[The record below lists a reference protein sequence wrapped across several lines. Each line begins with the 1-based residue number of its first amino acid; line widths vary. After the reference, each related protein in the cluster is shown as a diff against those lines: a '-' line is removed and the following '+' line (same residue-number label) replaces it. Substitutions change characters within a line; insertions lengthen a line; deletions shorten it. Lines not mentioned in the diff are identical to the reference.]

1 MMRKSNSFKVPE
13 KYFENF
19 DVEILEKLKL
29 KKNVFTF
36 PRNYFENID
45 SKKIIEKE
53 RSRSFYRNLLITSSL
68 TMSIMI
74 LFFLNT
80 FSEKEFVDETFLV
93 NDILEEN
100 FDYMNQNLIINRYSS
115 NYTYQNYDNQ
125 IIMSNFDTDFDYLL
139 ID

>member
-1 MMRKSNSFKVPE
+1 MRKSNSFKVPE

-19 DVEILEKLKL
+19 DVEILEELKL

-36 PRNYFENID
+36 PQNYFENID
-45 SKKIIEKE
+45 SEKIIEKD
-53 RSRSFYRNLLITSSL
+53 RSRSFYRNLLITSTV
-68 TMSIMI
+68 TMCLMI
-74 LFFLNT
+74 LLIFNT
-80 FSEKEFVDETFLV
+80 FTEKEFVDETFLV

-100 FDYMNQNLIINRYSS
+100 FDYINQNLIFNSYSS

-125 IIMSNFDTDFDYLL
+125 IIMSNFDSDFDYLT

>member
-1 MMRKSNSFKVPE
+1 MRKSNSFKVPE

-36 PRNYFENID
+36 PQNYFENID

-53 RSRSFYRNLLITSSL
+53 RSRFFYRNLLITSSL
-68 TMSIMI
+68 TMSLMI

>member
-1 MMRKSNSFKVPE
+1 MRKSNSFKVPE
-13 KYFENF
+13 KYFENI
-19 DVEILEKLKL
+19 DVEILEKLKF

-53 RSRSFYRNLLITSSL
+53 KSRYFYRNLLITSSV
-68 TMSIMI
+68 TMSMII
-74 LFFLNT
+74 LFILNT
-80 FSEKEFVDETFLV
+80 SNKKEFVDETFLV

-100 FDYMNQNLIINRYSS
+100 FDYMNQNIIINRYSS
-115 NYTYQNYDNQ
+115 NYIYQNYDNQ
-125 IIMSNFDTDFDYLL
+125 IIMSNFDSDFDYLT